1 MNNSNSSDSNISA
14 LPQTLKDKLIKHNQ
28 THLIKLI
35 ERINNDDT
43 RNAFIKQIEH
53 ADMQLMNELYEVYKM
68 SPSSPGEKT
77 FKADDIA
84 PIEQQYSLMSF
95 SKDEYDKILHKGY
108 ETVAQGKVGLLI
120 LAGGLGTRLGFDKA
134 KGMFNIC
141 MPSNKTLFEYLCN
154 RFQCNQMKSQEHITH
169 TNTNN
174 DIKCRNSTLFIM
186 TSQHNHKSIVEFFTT
201 HNYFGLSKDNVIF
214 FPQNEICALTLNG
227 KIITTTPT
235 ELYMAPDGN
244 GGCFTAMKQ
253 HNIIQTCEERNISF
267 LNVVSIDNPLYN
279 VLDPFNVGLLLM
291 KGKCGDDQ
299 MSAKCLKKNDP
310 SEKIGN
316 FLLFK
321 NHPMMLDYMEVPNE
335 LKSLKKA
342 NGDLVYSAC
351 NILDYL
357 ISVQFVK
364 KILHDNTKYKELIKQ
379 FHFLPKKFKHCE
391 VSFTDNGDVVV
402 CEENVNGLKFEI
414 FFNSIFEFAGKDGL
428 MLLEIER
435 EKEFAPV
442 KNHEG
447 ELTNTPSLTRMKMSM
462 LFKKLYTNIG
472 GKLLNDND
480 TCDSNILEFSLL
492 INFDNE
498 TNETFFKK
506 YPHIPREIDMS
517 KGNVYYDYYSV

>member
-1 MNNSNSSDSNISA
+1 MNNNNTI
-14 LPQTLKDKLIKHNQ
+14 PQTLKDKLVSYNQ
-28 THLIKLI
+28 THLIDLI
-35 ERINNDDT
+35 EHINNDDT
-43 RNAFIKQIEH
+43 RNSFIQQIEH
-53 ADMQLMNELYEVYKM
+53 ADFNLMNELYQVYKT
-68 SPSSPGEKT
+68 SPSPGEKT
-77 FKADDIA
+77 FNADDIS
-84 PIEQQYSLMSF
+84 PIEQQYSITSF
-95 SKDEYDKILHKGY
+95 SKEEYRNILEKGY
-108 ETVAQGKVGLLI
+108 ETVAQGQVGLLI

-134 KGMFNIC
+134 KGMFNIS

-169 TNTNN
+169 LNK
-174 DIKCRNSTLFIM
+174 DILCRNSTLFIM
-186 TSQHNHKSIVEFFTT
+186 TSQHNHKSIVEFFDA
-201 HNYFGLSKDNVIF
+201 HCYFGLSKDNVIF

-227 KIITTTPT
+227 KVINTTPS
-235 ELYMAPDGN
+235 ELYTAPDGN

-253 HNIIQTCEERNISF
+253 HNIIQTCEERNILF

-291 KGKCGDDQ
+291 KGKCGYDQ

-310 SEKIGN
+310 NEKVGN

-335 LKSLKKA
+335 LKLLKKE

-364 KILHDNTKYKELIKQ
+364 KILHDDNKYKELIKQ
-379 FHFLPKKFKHCE
+379 FHILPKKFKHCE
-391 VSFTDNGDVVV
+391 VSKDKGNVVV
-402 CEENVNGLKFEI
+402 HENVDGLKFEI
-414 FFNSIFEFAGKDGL
+414 FFNSIFEFAEKDGL
-428 MLLEIER
+428 LLLEIER

-447 ELTNTPSLTRMKMSM
+447 EPTNTPSLTRMKMST
-462 LFKKLYTNIG
+462 LFKRLYTNIG

-480 TCDSNILEFSLL
+480 TNILEFSLL

-498 TNETFFKK
+498 TSESFFTK
-506 YPHIPREIDMS
+506 YAHIPKEIDMS
-517 KGNVYYDYYSV
+517 KGNIYYDHIM